1 MTIQMMIALAI
12 TVVMIVLVMIEK
24 IPFGAAPLFACLL
37 LVIFGI
43 TDIKGA
49 FALSLIHI

>member
-24 IPFGAAPLFACLL
+24 FPLERRHYLPVCC
-37 LVIFGI
+37 
-43 TDIKGA
+43 
-49 FALSLIHI
+49 

>member
-24 IPFGAAPLFACLL
+24 NSLWSGAIICLFVASH
-37 LVIFGI
+37 FWYYGY
-43 TDIKGA
+43 
-49 FALSLIHI
+49 